1 MLGFFKKRWVWV
13 TALFLVINILG
24 LIKIISV
31 LEDRRPYQRR
41 HKLAFLSSVSG
52 NVRQLIWPAK
62 KVVEKVLQDEMRVT
76 FIRSRSYELKTS
88 IEIGLSRSVDLSA
101 IKGFIEISPQVD
113 FIVEKRHYGLILS
126 GDFKPGQAYQ
136 VEVLRGMPSEKG
148 VLVRESVKSEV
159 VMPDYGPTMRFK
171 TEGMY
176 VSLEGNQNI
185 PIEVTNIDDIKVY
198 IHRVYDNNIVYLLNN
213 KGYYSI
219 PDDIGI
225 DVDERSFSINPQR
238 NKPTEFL
245 LDLKGLIQKDS
256 RGIFFMRVIE
266 PDSGYYW
273 SGVSKIIL
281 TSDIGMVVKKSEK
294 DMFVWL
300 NSLSS
305 NENIEGASVKVFTKT
320 NQQILE
326 GTSDGNGFVY
336 FKDVDWSGDRKP
348 FVLTAS
354 KENDQSFIE
363 LEKCILS
370 ETDFKT
376 EGRPYISSGYE
387 GFLYTDR
394 GIFRPG
400 ETVNVK
406 AVLRG
411 PMQDMPESFPVV
423 FEITRPDGR
432 EFSKVHGVLSG
443 FGTVG
448 VNINIPDYALTGAYT
463 ANLMIPGSK
472 EKIGSVQFSVEEFMP
487 DRLKVSITT
496 DDKSFKLG
504 DVFSVKVKAEEFFG
518 APAEGRNIE
527 VFYRLRPHEI
537 KPDGFKGYSFTDTT
551 KSYTPRTVSFGQ
563 RASDKNGIAGFAL
576 ELPSD
581 VLPPSGLVC
590 EIRAVVKEIGGR
602 AVTTYTERPVESYP
616 YYIGIRQAK
625 EGHIALGQEGV
636 FEYVV
641 VSADGEKIDAPELE
655 VSIYKIVWNNIL
667 KKDDTG
673 SYRYISEST
682 EELVR
687 TQALKKGESAYS
699 FTPNLWGDYIIR
711 INAKEKP
718 AHSASLKFYCA
729 YSGYMPWAMQRPDRL
744 ELKFDKPYYSVG
756 DTAILTVQSPFKG
769 KALITVSKDK
779 IITSSIVDL
788 ENQVQ
793 KIPILIEEDYT
804 PNAYCA
810 VTVIR
815 PVDPKQDW
823 ISYRAYGITPIG
835 IDNKANKLSIDIS
848 SPASTMPKEKIKLD
862 IEVKDSQGLPK
873 QAEVSLALV
882 DEGILS
888 LTNFKTPNPFEFFY
902 GQRGNSIV
910 TSDIY
915 SLLIPEFGQ
924 EKIGADSTP
933 SGDRAPYDPSRRLN
947 PISAQRVKPV
957 VLSKSNIITD
967 ADGKAS
973 AEFIIPQF
981 SGSLRIMAVVVAD
994 KGFASSQGA
1003 LKVVEPLMI
1012 KPNLPRVLST
1022 NDEFIV
1028 PVSVFNSI
1036 GKDADV
1042 NISLI
1047 TSDGFSFKSD
1057 KSFNINIQ
1065 NAKEKAV
1072 SFKLRAPN
1080 TPQKAV
1086 ITINAKGQGH
1096 ESSVVTELAVRPP
1109 VPFTS
1114 LMGSGVIKTPADTS
1128 IKIPGAWL
1136 KGTERANLIITSL
1149 PALQF
1154 AGGLKYLMEYPY
1166 GCVEQVTSC
1175 VFPLLYLKDV
1185 ASIVAPDKYSHAQID
1200 SYIQEGITRILAMQ
1214 TFSGGFST
1222 WPGYNHAYHWG
1233 SIYATEFLVEASNAG
1248 YVVPVLS
1255 RNVALDY
1262 CEKILSDQSNEH
1274 SLELKAYSCYV
1285 LSKAGRLKASWI
1297 RRLQEVQ
1304 DKLPAHSRLHLAA
1317 SLFSLGDRKAV
1328 EDILGKGMP
1337 DKKIERETG
1346 DTLNSYT
1353 KVNAIA
1359 LSIYMD
1365 IDPENQMVPVLVKR
1379 LEGSM
1384 ENGQWG
1390 TTQDNAMALLAL
1402 GKYANYYKNQDI
1414 DYTGKV
1420 LVDGKI
1426 IAEFDSKAELILTDS
1441 SLAGKDIK
1449 VSVSGKGDAYYYWLS
1464 EGITIAETVE
1474 EKDQG
1479 MQVRRSFLTRD
1490 GKALDADSIKQGDV
1504 IVVEIMLSSA
1514 LAYKNVVVE
1523 DLLPACFEIENP
1535 RIATAEKI
1543 DWIQDGLLSAEH
1555 VDVRDD
1561 RLIVFT
1567 DLKGEEKEYYR
1578 YVVRAVTR
1586 GRFIL
1591 PAINAYCMYDPSIM
1605 SISGQGHVEVD

>member
-1 MLGFFKKRWVWV
+1 MSGVFKKKWFWV
-13 TALFLVINILG
+13 TALFLVINIVG
-24 LIKIISV
+24 LVKIASV
-31 LEDRRPYQRR
+31 LERQAGYTRRPKCRIMSTV
-41 HKLAFLSSVSG
+41 AG
-52 NVRQLIWPAK
+52 NIRQIIWPVK
-62 KVVEKVLQDEMRVT
+62 KTIEKIVQDEMRVS
-76 FIRSRSYELKTS
+76 FIRPSSYDLQTR
-88 IEIGLSRSVDLSA
+88 IEIGLSRNIDLNQ
-101 IKGFIEISPQVD
+101 IKGFIEITPKID
-113 FIVEKRHYGLILS
+113 FIVEKRYYGVLLS
-126 GDFKPGQAYQ
+126 GDFKPGQTYQ
-136 VEVLRGMPSEKG
+136 VEVLKGMPSAEGVTVKEAVKG
-148 VLVRESVKSEV
+148 EV
-159 VMPDYGPTMRFK
+159 VMPDYGPTLRFK
-171 TEGMY
+171 VEGMY

-185 PIEVTNIDDIKVY
+185 PIEVTNIDDIKVRV
-198 IHRVYDNNIVYLLNN
+198 HRVYDNNIVYLLNN
-213 KGYYSI
+213 QSYYGV

-225 DVDERSFSINPQR
+225 DVVEKTIKVAPQR
-238 NKPTEFL
+238 NRPTEFL
-245 LDLKGLIQKDS
+245 IDLKELIEKDS
-256 RGIFFMRVIE
+256 RGIFFMRVTE
-266 PDSGYYW
+266 SDTDSYW
-273 SGVSKIIL
+273 SGTSKIIL
-281 TSDIGMVVKKSEK
+281 TSDIGMVVKKSET
-294 DMFVWL
+294 DLFVWL

-326 GTSDGNGFVY
+326 GISDSNGFVY
-336 FKDVDWSGDRKP
+336 FKDIDWSGDRKP

-376 EGRPYISSGYE
+376 QGRPYISTGYE

-400 ETVNVK
+400 ESVSLK

-411 PMQDMPESFPVV
+411 PMQDRPESFPVV
-423 FEITRPDGR
+423 FEILRPDGR
-432 EFSKVHGVLSG
+432 EFSKVNGVLSE
-443 FGTVG
+443 FGTVT

-463 ANLMIPGSK
+463 ANLMVPGSK

-487 DRLKVSITT
+487 DRLKVKIEA
-496 DDKSFKLG
+496 DDKRFKLG
-504 DVFSVKVKAEEFFG
+504 EVYSIQVKAEEFFG

-527 VFYRLRPHEI
+527 VFYRLRAHEI
-537 KPDGFKGYSFTDTT
+537 KPKGFSDYSFTDST
-551 KSYTPRTVSFGQ
+551 KSYTPHTTTLGDRS
-563 RASDKNGIAGFAL
+563 SDKDGIAEFSL
-576 ELPSD
+576 EIPSE
-581 VLPPSGLVC
+581 VSAPSGLVC
-590 EIRAVVKEIGGR
+590 EIKAVVKEIGGR

-616 YYIGIRQAK
+616 YYIGIRKAS
-625 EGHIALGQEGV
+625 EGHAILGQEAR

-641 VSADGEKIDAPELE
+641 VSADGKKIDTPQLE
-655 VSIYKIVWNNIL
+655 ASIYKVVWNSTL

-682 EELVR
+682 EELVK
-687 TQALKKGESAYS
+687 TETIKTSEGSYL

-711 INAKEKP
+711 IKGKDKNS
-718 AHSASLKFYCA
+718 HSVSLKFYCA

-744 ELKFDKPYYSVG
+744 ELKFDKPYYAVG
-756 DTAILTVQSPFKG
+756 DTAMLTVQSPFKG
-769 KALITVSKDK
+769 KALITISKDK
-779 IITSSIVDL
+779 IITSNIVDL

-793 KIPILIEEDYT
+793 EIPITIKEEYM

-835 IDNKANKLSIDIS
+835 IDNTANKLNVNIS
-848 SPASTMPKEKIKLD
+848 SPASTQPKEKIKVDLV
-862 IEVKDSQGLPK
+862 VKDSQGLPAR
-873 QAEVSLALV
+873 AEIALVLV

-888 LTNFKTPNPFEFFY
+888 LTNFKTPDPFEFFY

-924 EKIGADSTP
+924 EEIGADSTP

-947 PISAQRVKPV
+947 PISAKRVKPV
-957 VLSKSNIITD
+957 VLSKSSIITD
-967 ADGKAS
+967 QDGKAS
-973 AEFIIPQF
+973 AEFNIPQF
-981 SGSLRIMAVVVAD
+981 SGSLRIMAVAISE
-994 KGFASSQGA
+994 KSFGSSQGD

-1028 PVSVFNSI
+1028 PVSVFNAI

-1042 NISLI
+1042 NISLEA
-1047 TSDGFSFKSD
+1047 SDGFLWKSD

-1072 SFKLRAPN
+1072 SFKLKAPD
-1080 TPQKAV
+1080 TPRKAV
-1086 ITINAKGQGH
+1086 ITINAKSQGY

-1114 LMGSGVIKTPADTS
+1114 LMGSGS
-1128 IKIPGAWL
+1128 IKSPSDKTISVPGTWL
-1136 KGTERANLIITSL
+1136 KGTEGAKLIITSL

-1154 AGGLKYLMEYPY
+1154 AGGLKYLVEYPY

-1175 VFPLLYLKDV
+1175 VFPLLYLKDI
-1185 ASIVAPDKYSHAQID
+1185 ASVVEPDKFSRVQID

-1222 WPGYNHAYHWG
+1222 WSGYNYTYDWG

-1248 YVVPVLS
+1248 YVVPALS
-1255 RNVALDY
+1255 KNVALDY
-1262 CEKILSDQSNEH
+1262 CEKILTDQGKEY

-1285 LSKAGRLKASWI
+1285 LSKAGRLKAPWI
-1297 RRLQEVQ
+1297 RRLQEIQ
-1304 DKLPAHSRLHLAA
+1304 DKLPEYSRFYLAA
-1317 SLFSLGDRKAV
+1317 ALFSLGDRKAV

-1337 DKKIERETG
+1337 DKNIKRETG

-1359 LSIYMD
+1359 LSVYMD

-1390 TTQDNAMALLAL
+1390 TTQDNAKALLAL

-1414 DYTGKV
+1414 DYAGKV
-1420 LVDGKI
+1420 LIDGKI
-1426 IAEFDSKAELILTDS
+1426 IAEFDSKAELILKDS
-1441 SLAGKDIK
+1441 ALTGKDIK
-1449 VSVSGKGDAYYYWLS
+1449 VSVKGKGDAYYYWLS
-1464 EGITIAETVE
+1464 EGIPLSETVE
-1474 EKDQG
+1474 EKDSG
-1479 MQVRRSFLTRD
+1479 MQVKRSFLTRD
-1490 GKALDADSIKQGDV
+1490 GKPLDAKSIKQGDV
-1504 IVVEIMLSSA
+1504 IVVEVALDA
-1514 LAYKNVVVE
+1514 PLAYKNVVVE

-1543 DWIQDGLLSAEH
+1543 DWIQKDLLEATH
-1555 VDVRDD
+1555 VDMRDD
-1561 RLIVFT
+1561 RLIIFT
-1567 DLKGEEKEYYR
+1567 DLTGEGKQYYR

-1591 PAINAYCMYDPSIM
+1591 PAINAYCMYDPSII
-1605 SISGQGHVEVD
+1605 SISGQGSIEVN